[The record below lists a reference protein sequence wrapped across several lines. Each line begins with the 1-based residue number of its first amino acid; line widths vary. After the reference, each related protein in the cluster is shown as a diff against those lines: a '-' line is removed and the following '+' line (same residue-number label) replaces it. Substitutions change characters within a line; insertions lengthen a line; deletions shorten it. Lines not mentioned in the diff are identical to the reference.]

1 MYPPPTTSTERH
13 PSIAHILKKKW
24 HRTVRARVEEEKERE
39 EEAWR
44 DTGRRGSKDRLWQS
58 APRVVRIINISKND
72 FHRQC
77 YSCYDCIYGCHG
89 NQLNHVGHIQ

>member
-1 MYPPPTTSTERH
+1 M
-13 PSIAHILKKKW
+13 
-24 HRTVRARVEEEKERE
+24 RARVEEEKERG

-77 YSCYDCIYGCHG
+77 YSCYDCIDGCHG